1 MAKGFLYNLKM
12 NKKTALRLFAFAFA
26 LMFSLSALS
35 GCNFGDDMSGAS
47 DDGGISVV
55 ASTFPVYD
63 TVKRVVPENVRVT
76 LLLSPGAEPHD
87 YEPTP
92 SDIRKV
98 GECDLFVYVGGES
111 DAWADTLLGSFDG
124 EVSCLTLMDC
134 VEKLEEETVEGAEP
148 HEDHDGSETAYDE
161 HIWTSPAN
169 VVLMAQ
175 SIAGALSEIDGAG
188 EAEYRANAAAY
199 AAELEEL
206 DGEFKAAVSRLGI
219 KTLLFGDRFPF
230 LYFTKHYGLNYYAA
244 FAGCSHDTEPS
255 LKTMTFLTD
264 RIREENIQVV
274 FYTELSNHSVAD
286 TLAAETGAS
295 TAMLH
300 SCSNVTA
307 AEFENGETY
316 LSLMRKNLKT
326 LEEAFSGAAD
336 QL

>member
-26 LMFSLSALS
+26 LMFSLPALS
-35 GCNFGDDMSGAS
+35 GCNSGDDISGAS

-188 EAEYRANAAAY
+188 EVQGERRGICGRA
-199 AAELEEL
+199 
-206 DGEFKAAVSRLGI
+206 
-219 KTLLFGDRFPF
+219 
-230 LYFTKHYGLNYYAA
+230 
-244 FAGCSHDTEPS
+244 
-255 LKTMTFLTD
+255 
-264 RIREENIQVV
+264 
-274 FYTELSNHSVAD
+274 
-286 TLAAETGAS
+286 
-295 TAMLH
+295 
-300 SCSNVTA
+300 
-307 AEFENGETY
+307 
-316 LSLMRKNLKT
+316 
-326 LEEAFSGAAD
+326 
-336 QL
+336 